1 MFTIYIDDSG
11 SSPEQKVVVAS
22 GMILPVKRL
31 EAFDAEWNKFLKKEG
46 ITEFHTSVC
55 LAHNLHS
62 EFAGW
67 DDARVKRVFA
77 RVRQIT
83 FKYFIRAFCI
93 AIYKKDYNEV
103 MPKDMRERVGSYYTW
118 AASSVLGSAYDW
130 AVHRAVPVPMEYVF
144 DTADKQVKREID
156 DAMECSENLYSG
168 HFMGH
173 YSFRK
178 RSEVPALQAVNLFAW
193 TCFQK
198 GRLAR
203 AMQPIHPFAEE
214 NWEAYGS
221 AREGE
226 WCRVESLNRLGIENW
241 VKKTYMSPEDLR
253 VKKWKEELREA
264 RKPKPK
270 KSGNTK

>member
-22 GMILPVKRL
+22 GMILAAKRL
-31 EAFDAEWNKFLKKEG
+31 EAFEREWNRFLDKEG
-46 ITEFHTSVC
+46 ITEFHASVC
-55 LAHNLHS
+55 LAHNPHS

-77 RVRQIT
+77 RARQIT
-83 FKYFIRAFCI
+83 FKYFVRAFCI
-93 AIYKKDYNEV
+93 AIYKKDYDEV

-118 AASSVLGSAYDW
+118 ALSSVLGSAYDW
-130 AVHRAVPVPMEYVF
+130 AVHRAIPVPIEYVF

-156 DAMECSENLYSG
+156 DAMECSEELYPG
-168 HFMGH
+168 HFMAH

-178 RSEVPALQAVNLFAW
+178 RSEVPALQAVDLFAW

-203 AMQPIHPFAEE
+203 AKQPIPPLAEE
-214 NWEAYGS
+214 NWDAYSS
-221 AREGE
+221 ARDGE
-226 WCRVESLNRLGIENW
+226 WCRVESLNRQGIENW
-241 VKKTYMSPEDLR
+241 VKNMYLGPEDIR
-253 VKKWKEELREA
+253 VKECKEKLKEA
-264 RKPKPK
+264 RRPKPK
-270 KSGNTK
+270 GGG